1 MVISFT
7 EVNSN
12 CSNSDR
18 IYLTNKAVHRAYSS
32 DSHFCRNF
40 FRFAQTKFLV
50 YCPDLDSFSRIL
62 VSILIILSLS
72 QMTVASRTPSFPEF
86 QSPRSLSYSQRDALP
101 IGEKIL
107 EKGRLMP
114 QGFDAIEF
122 PVVIPKGR
130 FVKTLR
136 YVIAKPR
143 FWLTITPCTNRLDRI
158 QFTTTRAS
166 RVNLKTNSRYALV
179 LNSTSSARRRYNQ
192 SITVER
198 FPGSPQ
204 LPNVSISDDE
214 REILNLER
222 SRIHYTSRRY
232 SGSALEVQL
241 YGRPGDAFLVRMS
254 IRESPTHTF
263 TGYPEL
269 SNPQLHSVCLVD
281 GTSDTLKIRWAAA
294 LSDDMQPQYCVSI
307 NAEENL
313 YYQCT
318 AYARLNASIL
328 RQYGT
333 LDRPAS
339 FGKTEQLRPRTINNF
354 VYTCLPNKTLQV
366 RLPPALALSLPR
378 LGKDASAKLF
388 INVYAVNTR
397 VSLSTAYAVR
407 VLDRPVERCG
417 SVRQVDVM
425 KVHSLPSFHKIRWAT
440 DIEFELP
447 AGVRQFEAFYQT
459 CKIPGDFTAK
469 LISVQ
474 LYHIRETSSTPQR
487 IEVCR
492 QPIIDSRIHAICSQ
506 NHTGGYYLLQV
517 KGPAG
522 INHSQES
529 GRFYLR
535 QPNTYGGILR
545 PASTEFSTRI
555 TRVLTNSTSE
565 PYLKSPESITVK
577 PFYVISAATSRWR
590 ENDLSHMVKRGY
602 RNVGN
607 LLRLR
612 RRRRRRLL
620 RHASHIPFSPT
631 STTSYLHGLGI
642 GIDCQGPQVYARLRI
657 HSSSQYYWIYTTPIP
672 FWMMKR
678 RREWL
683 FARLNNMT
691 DHCAYPSAYYSV
703 ITNNTWRGMKCLST
717 EGQEELRFLIPAY
730 DHVNDPPFHLITI
743 YIAHRKDVHGERK
756 ELLTQEL
763 FDACRLHASNC
774 YRNKT
779 DSPCALR
786 AYGMSDDPKYTY
798 RLIRTQHQVGTQCW
812 SI

>member
-1 MVISFT
+1 
-7 EVNSN
+7 
-12 CSNSDR
+12 
-18 IYLTNKAVHRAYSS
+18 
-32 DSHFCRNF
+32 
-40 FRFAQTKFLV
+40 
-50 YCPDLDSFSRIL
+50 
-62 VSILIILSLS
+62 
-72 QMTVASRTPSFPEF
+72 
-86 QSPRSLSYSQRDALP
+86 
-101 IGEKIL
+101 
-107 EKGRLMP
+107 MP
-114 QGFDAIEF
+114 QLLHTQLASCSHHPQLGTKRRLHTFDELVGKQLVA
-122 PVVIPKGR
+122 
-130 FVKTLR
+130 R
-136 YVIAKPR
+136 YSVQSRSNYCCRLAKNTVGSHP
-143 FWLTITPCTNRLDRI
+143 
-158 QFTTTRAS
+158 
-166 RVNLKTNSRYALV
+166 
-179 LNSTSSARRRYNQ
+179 ARRRYNQ

-198 FPGSPQ
+198 FPGNPQ

-269 SNPQLHSVCLVD
+269 SDSQIHSVCLVD

-318 AYARLNASIL
+318 AYARLNATIL

-333 LDRPAS
+333 IDRPAS

-366 RLPPALALSLPR
+366 RLPPALALSLSR
-378 LGKDASAKLF
+378 LGKDTSAKLF

-417 SVRQVDVM
+417 SVRPVDVM

-459 CKIPGDFTAK
+459 CKVPGDFTAK
-469 LISVQ
+469 SISVQ
-474 LYHIRETSSTPQR
+474 LYHIREKKEVTNVDEFACNGLITSVPSQCFTSTGSSTKLAVLCKVGYTRKSVSWHTEHVEQKAQPMEYDLFICRGTPGTAQR

-492 QPIIDSRIHAICSQ
+492 QPIIDSRIHAVCTQ

-517 KGPAG
+517 KEPAG
-522 INHSQES
+522 INHGQES

-535 QPNTYGGILR
+535 QPNTYEGILR
-545 PASTEFSTRI
+545 PANTEFSTRI

-565 PYLKSPESITVK
+565 PYLKSPDSITVK
-577 PFYVISAATSRWR
+577 PFYVISAASSRWR
-590 ENDLSHMVKRGY
+590 ENNLSHMVMRGY

-607 LLRLR
+607 VLRLHR
-612 RRRRRRLL
+612 RRRRSLL
-620 RHASHIPFSPT
+620 RHASHIPSFST
-631 STTSYLHGLGI
+631 STTSYQDGLGV

-657 HSSSQYYWIYTTPIP
+657 HASSQYYWIYTTPIP

-703 ITNNTWRGMKCLST
+703 ITNNTWRGMKCLSA

-730 DHVNDPPFHLITI
+730 DHVNDPPYHLITI
-743 YIAHRKDVHGERK
+743 YIAHRKDLHGERK

-786 AYGMSDDPKYTY
+786 SYGMSDDPKYTY
-798 RLIRTQHQVGTQCW
+798 RLIRTQHQCCTYVFTDIRSCTTMMVLYVSGESGVHSDDKLQKAEHEPNTNDTNECLACFRAWTFRIQNE
-812 SI
+812 SN